1 MKMTGKWTM
10 IALTPILAAGLAA
23 GSAFAAEGESQ
34 GEGFRRHGMRAN
46 FSRGGHRG
54 RMRRMRHLGMMKEAF
69 GLTDEQVIKIKDI
82 HTEGR
87 KTGIKTRAGIRVAH
101 IEMRQLMRAEKV
113 DRASLDR
120 KIKEI
125 SALREKMMRQR
136 VDTRLKV
143 HAVMTPAQRKKA
155 RAMTPPGHQGGS
167 GHQEGRSRR
176 F

>member
-1 MKMTGKWTM
+1 MKTAGKWTL

-23 GSAFAAEGESQ
+23 GGAFADGGESH
-34 GEGFRRHGMRAN
+34 GKGIRRHGMRAN
-46 FSRGGHRG
+46 FSRPGHRHG
-54 RMRRMRHLGMMKEAF
+54 MRRMRHLGMMKEAL
-69 GLTDEQVIKIKDI
+69 GLTDDQVVKIKDI
-82 HTEGR
+82 HTEAR
-87 KTGIKTRAGIRVAH
+87 KTGIKVRAGIRVAR

-125 SALREKMMRQR
+125 SALRKKMMRHR

-143 HAVMTPAQRKKA
+143 HAVFTPGQRKKA
-155 RAMTPPGHQGGS
+155 RAMTPPGHHGASSHQG
-167 GHQEGRSRR
+167 GRSRR